1 MRYFSTDSPEVKTI
15 VAQDSRL
22 FQFIEIAGEVQLPTK
37 PNPFQSLVSS
47 IVEQQLSIKAA
58 SAIYG
63 RVEQLVGGALEK
75 PEQLY
80 RVSDEALRQAGVSKR
95 KIEYIRHV
103 CEHVES
109 GRLDFTEL
117 EGAEA
122 TTVIEKLTAIKGI
135 GQWTAEM
142 FMMFSL
148 GRLDVLSVGDVGLQR
163 GAKWLY
169 GNGEGDGKKLL
180 IYHGKA
186 WAPYETVACLYLW
199 KAAGT
204 FAEEYR
210 SLEELLHHGN
220 QC

>member
-95 KIEYIRHV
+95 KIE
-103 CEHVES
+103 
-109 GRLDFTEL
+109 
-117 EGAEA
+117 
-122 TTVIEKLTAIKGI
+122 
-135 GQWTAEM
+135 
-142 FMMFSL
+142 SL
-148 GRLDVLSVGDVGLQR
+148 ALHKKVKTKSRVQ
-163 GAKWLY
+163 KWNIIDNYSIL
-169 GNGEGDGKKLL
+169 
-180 IYHGKA
+180 
-186 WAPYETVACLYLW
+186 
-199 KAAGT
+199 
-204 FAEEYR
+204 
-210 SLEELLHHGN
+210 
-220 QC
+220 